1 MYFLPSGCYTSI
13 AGYLRDY
20 AMTDAG
26 GPLSELHKAAATH
39 MESLDVKLGELAK
52 RPDPEIAQE
61 VRELQKILAE
71 LRGFFR

>member
-1 MYFLPSGCYTSI
+1 
-13 AGYLRDY
+13 
-20 AMTDAG
+20 MTDAG

-39 MESLDVKLGELAK
+39 MELLDVKLGELAK